1 MFVLICNQGLGTAY
15 SMYITTH
22 SLHDFFTPML
32 YLT

>member
-22 SLHDFFTPML
+22 SLHYFSLLCCT
-32 YLT
+32 

>member
-22 SLHDFFTPML
+22 IVYMIFSLLCCT
-32 YLT
+32 